1 MRRRLTAV
9 GVATAVI
16 VAGTGIVLAQS
27 AGGGGQHGA
36 GDATATGDLLGP
48 GSAEV
53 VVQTGGT
60 PGGGTPGG
68 TGSGGGGSDIT
79 CRLMA
84 PTGQQGAV
92 VLDIDVLTQQYEES
106 GPVPAI
112 QTCHDATGSMISSES
127 ILWAPAAGGGAPTL
141 VDPAQL
147 AEMAREGMSWP
158 SPTVSTSPPLEQGTY
173 AQLSTFFHVD
183 NWEPVTSPPA
193 TAGGAWA
200 TVTGT
205 PVSQSWVIQDT
216 HRGSSET
223 VTCPG
228 AGSLYDQSR
237 PYEAQVPPACGW
249 TPTHSSDG
257 QTHTNPQ
264 TEEPCFP
271 ATVTVDWDVSW
282 TSNVVPGGPLGQGS
296 STTSV
301 CLVVAELQAT
311 VVAYGG

>member
-1 MRRRLTAV
+1 MRGRLTGAV
-9 GVATAVI
+9 VAAAVM

-48 GSAEV
+48 DSAEV
-53 VVQTGGT
+53 VVETGGT
-60 PGGGTPGG
+60 PGGTASGG
-68 TGSGGGGSDIT
+68 GSGGSEIT
-79 CRLMA
+79 CRLMV
-84 PTGQQGAV
+84 PTGQQGAAV
-92 VLDIDVLTQQYEES
+92 VELDVLMEQYEES
-106 GPVPAI
+106 GPVTVI
-112 QTCHDATGSMISSES
+112 QTCHDATGSMISSET
-127 ILWAPAAGGGAPTL
+127 ILWAPAAGGGAPAL

-147 AEMAREGMSWP
+147 AEIARERMSWP

-173 AQLSTFFHVD
+173 AQLSTFFHID

-205 PVSQSWVIQDT
+205 PESQSWVIQDT

-257 QTHTNPQ
+257 QTHTSPQ
-264 TEEPCFP
+264 TGEPCFP
-271 ATVTVDWDVSW
+271 ATVTVEWDVSW
-282 TSNVVPGGPLGQGS
+282 TSNVGAGGPLGQGS